1 LAELKIPSHIG
12 ERCLNHKIR
21 GVEGVYDRYDYFEE
35 RKEALEKISEQLALL
50 VE

>member
-1 LAELKIPSHIG
+1 
-12 ERCLNHKIR
+12 LNHKIR

-35 RKEALEKISEQLALL
+35 RKEALGRISKELALL